1 MTGQQA
7 GVNLLEVENLSYA
20 YHVEGGEPVTALKNI
35 SLQLPAGKILA
46 IIGPG
51 RSGKSTFLRLL
62 NRLQEVTLPGAL
74 SGSIK
79 LEGRDIYSGDYDP
92 YQLRREVAF
101 TFDKPQALDMSIYDN
116 ITFGPRLAGQT
127 HKGDLD
133 RIVEETLRAAFLWEE
148 VKDRLSLNAN
158 RLSGGQK
165 QRLSIA
171 RSLAL
176 KPKLLLLD
184 EPCSALD
191 PVSTARVEEALVAIK
206 AQTACILVTNITRQA
221 ARVADLTAFFLMS
234 ELIES
239 GPTERLFRRPAD
251 KRTDDYISGRFG

>member
-1 MTGQQA
+1 MSELQSSGI
-7 GVNLLEVENLSYA
+7 LLEVDELSYL
-20 YHVEGGEPVTALKNI
+20 YPVEGGAPVQALKNI
-35 SLQLPAGKILA
+35 SLRLPAGKILA
-46 IIGPG
+46 VIGPG

-62 NRLQEVTLPGAL
+62 NRLQEVTINGSM
-74 SGSIK
+74 SGSIR
-79 LEGRDIYSGDYDP
+79 LEGRDIYDAGYDP

-127 HKGDLD
+127 KKSDLD
-133 RIVEETLRAAFLWEE
+133 GIVEETLRAAFLWDE
-148 VKDRLSLNAN
+148 VKDRLDLNAN

-191 PVSTARVEEALVAIK
+191 PVSTAKVEEALVAIK
-206 AQTACILVTNITRQA
+206 ERTACILVTNITKQA

-234 ELIES
+234 ELIEV
-239 GPTERLFRRPAD
+239 GPTEKLFRRPLD
-251 KRTDDYISGRFG
+251 RRTDDYISGRFG